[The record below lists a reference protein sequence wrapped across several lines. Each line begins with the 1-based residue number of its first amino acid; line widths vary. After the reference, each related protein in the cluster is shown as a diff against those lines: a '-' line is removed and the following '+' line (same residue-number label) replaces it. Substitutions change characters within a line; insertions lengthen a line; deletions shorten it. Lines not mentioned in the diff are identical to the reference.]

1 MQTSPDNRRSGLW
14 QLVPAVS
21 ISTVLIL
28 LAAAV
33 GITIY
38 YEQSF
43 KFHSIQEAGVQTRVL
58 ASTMTAALVFDDHDT
73 AQEYVDALQAD
84 PAILAVGVYD
94 GERVLSAKHLKA
106 GATVPQSPPPDGV
119 SIHGDVVTVVAP
131 VMQATTRVGTV
142 YFSTQTEPLGTRLAR
157 YGVIGLVFLMAAL
170 VVTILGFAHSAL
182 RNANRHLT
190 ELNEH
195 LLAQIAG
202 REKAEEA
209 LRQSQ
214 KMEALGQLSGG
225 IAHDFNN
232 FLTIIKNSLSL
243 MERRL
248 SAGNT
253 EVGKY
258 IGMAHEG
265 INRAAGV
272 TQRILSFSR
281 RQALSPKPVD
291 LKHLVEELQPLL
303 RNSMG
308 ASVAIQ
314 TRLQDNCWVFCDEN
328 QMENALL
335 NLLVNARDAMPEG
348 GTATIAAEPHRL
360 AFAFGNLPAGDYVRL
375 SIADTGTGMTE
386 EVRRRALDPFFTT
399 KPEGQGTG
407 LGLSMIYGFV
417 TQSGGDVT
425 IESKVG
431 VGTTVTILLPLL
443 ADAPVRKDDKSGAN
457 GTPED
462 LNAKDKVPTI
472 LVVED
477 EELVRTVVVESLRD
491 HGFTVLEE
499 GDGDAA
505 SKILSGGTWIDLLI
519 SDIKLPGMNGIA
531 LAQQAM
537 TKRPDMNVILVT
549 GYHQEPIPEKLIER
563 GLKVFH
569 KPYNLTELLAN
580 ATEMAKPR
588 RG

>member
-1 MQTSPDNRRSGLW
+1 MQTTPDNRRSGPW
-14 QLVPAVS
+14 QLVPAVA
-21 ISTVLIL
+21 ITTVFVL
-28 LAAAV
+28 LAAAI

-58 ASTMTAALVFDDHDT
+58 ASTMTAALVFNDRDT

-84 PAILAVGVYD
+84 PAILAVGIYN
-94 GERVLSAKHLKA
+94 GSGRLSASHLKQ
-106 GATVPQSPPPDGV
+106 GATVPESAPADGV
-119 SIHGDVVTVVAP
+119 FTSGDIVTIVAP
-131 VMQATTRVGTV
+131 VMQTTSRIGTV
-142 YFSTQTEPLGTRLAR
+142 YFSTQTEPLGTRIAR

-248 SAGNT
+248 NAGNT
-253 EVGKY
+253 DVGKY
-258 IGMAHEG
+258 IVMANEG
-265 INRAAGV
+265 VNRAAGV

-281 RQALSPKPVD
+281 RQSLSPKPVD
-291 LKHLVEELQPLL
+291 LKNLVAELHPLL

-308 ASVAIQ
+308 ASIAIQ
-314 TRLQDNCWVFCDEN
+314 TRLRENCWVFCDEN
-328 QMENALL
+328 QMENAIL

-348 GTATIAAEPHRL
+348 GTVTIAAEPHRL
-360 AFAFGNLPAGDYVRL
+360 VAAFGNLPPGDYVKL
-375 SIADTGTGMTE
+375 IIADTGTGMTE

-417 TQSGGDVT
+417 TQSGGEVT
-425 IESKVG
+425 IESRVG
-431 VGTTVTILLPLL
+431 FGTTVVILLPLL
-443 ADAPVRKDDKSGAN
+443 QDVPARKADKGAAGGAPG
-457 GTPED
+457 D
-462 LNAKDKVPTI
+462 LNAKDKAPTI

-477 EELVRTVVVESLRD
+477 EELVRSVVVESLRD

-505 SKILSGGTWIDLLI
+505 AKILAGGAPIDLMI

-537 TKRPDMNVILVT
+537 AKRPDMNVILVT
-549 GYHQEPIPEKLIER
+549 GYHQEPIPEILIEK

-580 ATEMAKPR
+580 AAEMAKPR
-588 RG
+588 RS